1 MANAREQMKAL
12 EAKLERIE
20 AEIQRLQAAKQ
31 ALVEL
36 RAEIN
41 GEVLEITSKPRSR
54 SPSVKPVVLDIM
66 TQVGAQGATT
76 QEVEAEV
83 RKAVPT
89 VAKDTVASVLSRLKS
104 DGALVYEGE
113 RYFEKRHAPVR
124 QTPFESGFRIV
135 S

>member
-20 AEIQRLQAAKQ
+20 AEIQRLQAARQ

-41 GEVLEITSKPRSR
+41 GEVLEVASKTRSR

-66 TQVGAQGATT
+66 ADVGALGATT
-76 QEVEAEV
+76 QEVEARV
-83 RKAVPT
+83 RSIVPT

-113 RYFEKRHAPVR
+113 RYFEKRYAPAR
-124 QTPFESGFRIV
+124 PAPFETGFRVV